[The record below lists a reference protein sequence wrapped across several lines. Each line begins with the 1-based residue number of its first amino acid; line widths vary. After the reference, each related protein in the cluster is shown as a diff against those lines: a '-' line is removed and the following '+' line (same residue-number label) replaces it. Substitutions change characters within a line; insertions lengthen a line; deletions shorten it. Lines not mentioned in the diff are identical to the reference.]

1 LNVTIGSRS
10 LKRPTYPV
18 FFSLTIFLQVVLPV
32 SAPAGK
38 TLSASG
44 NDAASNFKLRCS
56 SCHGVNGNGDTSLGR
71 TLRAA
76 DLRSAEVQKQSD
88 EQLTQIIADGRKTMP
103 SFGNSL
109 TQDQIRALVAY
120 IRKLAG
126 KVQK

>member
-10 LKRPTYPV
+10 PKRPTYPV
-18 FFSLTIFLQVVLPV
+18 VFSLIIFLQAVLPV
-32 SAPAGK
+32 SAPVGK
-38 TLSASG
+38 TLSASE
-44 NDAASNFKLRCS
+44 NEAASNFKLRCS

-71 TLRAA
+71 TLKAA

-88 EQLTQIIADGRKTMP
+88 EQLTQIIADGRKNMP